1 MTPSRS
7 GKVAKTLV
15 GDFQGYLQTD
25 GYLGY
30 ESLGE
35 QENICHVGC
44 LAHVRRKFFDVLKIA
59 GKNAKPG
66 TAAAVLD
73 HIRKMYTLEDQAREA
88 KVGPILGEIE
98 VLLDAAALRSP
109 PKSLFGVAVRY
120 ARNQW
125 YRILAYLEDGRLRPD
140 NNWIENTIRPF
151 AVGRKNWLFSGS
163 PRGAESSAAFY
174 SVIETCK
181 ANGIDPYAYQRLLFE
196 RLPYAQTTE
205 ARKALL
211 PQYLDRKLLA

>member
-1 MTPSRS
+1 M
-7 GKVAKTLV
+7 
-15 GDFQGYLQTD
+15 
-25 GYLGY
+25 
-30 ESLGE
+30 
-35 QENICHVGC
+35 
-44 LAHVRRKFFDVLKIA
+44 RRTFFDVLKVA

-73 HIRKMYTLEDQAREA
+73 HMRKIYTLEDQAREAELTPAQIVDMREA

-109 PKSLFGVAVRY
+109 PKSLLGVAVRY

-140 NNWIENTIRPF
+140 NNRIENTIRPF

-163 PRGAESSAAFY
+163 PRGAESSAAFF

-181 ANGIDPYAYQRLLFE
+181 ANGIDPYAYLRLLFE